1 MARRRDPGAGHKF
14 PFSAP
19 GLRYVRIVFLRIGIH
34 TFTSGSLETAAL
46 RAVELG
52 ANTFQIFSASPRM
65 WRAKPADALQIRQM
79 RAVRE
84 RHDLFPLAIHANYLI
99 NLASVDPV
107 IRPKSIAAFRGEVER
122 AEAIGGE
129 FLVVHP
135 GSRGDRSVEE
145 GVAAVALGISE
156 AVAGLCPLRV
166 AILLE
171 NTAGSGAAIG
181 SRFEELRAIR
191 DLAGELCDHPPGYC
205 LDTCHLLAAGYDIAS
220 PAGLKET
227 VREVGEILGLDQVSM
242 FHANDSKAPRGSR
255 VDRHAHIGRGQIG
268 AEAFRRILTHPKL
281 RTKPFILETPID
293 EAGDDRRNLDRLKDL
308 ACRRGAVNSP
318 QRR

>member
-1 MARRRDPGAGHKF
+1 M
-14 PFSAP
+14 
-19 GLRYVRIVFLRIGIH
+19 FLRLGIH

-65 WRAKPADALQIRQM
+65 WRAKAADALQIRQM

-99 NLASVDPV
+99 NLASVDAV
-107 IRPKSIAAFRGEVER
+107 IRPKSIVAFRGEVER
-122 AEAIGGE
+122 AEAIGAE

-135 GSRGDRSVEE
+135 GSRGNRSVEE
-145 GVAAVALGISE
+145 GIAAVALGISE

-166 AILLE
+166 KILLE

-181 SRFEELRAIR
+181 SRFEELRGIR
-191 DLAGELCDHPPGYC
+191 DLAGELCDHPPAYC

-220 PAGLKET
+220 AGGLKET
-227 VREVGEILGLDQVSM
+227 VRQAAETLGLDQVCL
-242 FHANDSKAPRGSR
+242 FHTNDSKAPLRSR
-255 VDRHAHIGRGQIG
+255 VDRHAHIGQGHIG
-268 AEAFRRILTHPKL
+268 ADAFRRILTHPQL
-281 RTKPFILETPID
+281 RAKPFILETPID
-293 EAGDDRRNLDRLKDL
+293 ETGDDRRNLDRLKEL
-308 ACRRGAVNSP
+308 ARRSKPQGSGGEAAGRGRPSP
-318 QRR
+318 IVL